1 MGCGLSI
8 TTHSRSK
15 EPQDT
20 ELQQRSRTTPNE
32 HETLPLTP
40 KAKSATQAERA
51 AKEQEARM
59 KEARAKGSI
68 PLELMRAEK
77 SGSVHQ
83 KYVNAKALA
92 KLEGRA

>member
-40 KAKSATQAERA
+40 KAESA

-77 SGSVHQ
+77 STSVHQ

>member
-1 MGCGLSI
+1 MGCTFS
-8 TTHSRSK
+8 TTTRSRSS

-20 ELQQRSRTTPNE
+20 EQQRRSRTTPIA
-32 HETLPLTP
+32 HEILPLTP
-40 KAKSATQAERA
+40 KAALSQEERA
-51 AKEQEARM
+51 AKEQEARL
-59 KEARAKGSI
+59 KEVRTRESI

-77 SGSVHQ
+77 RGSVQQ